1 MIGEWIEI
9 RDIFKLLQSS
19 AQRTI
24 GHSTIFVVAKPTD
37 HLYYLE
43 SFTKTII
50 TDYPSRYILIKEEE
64 NAEREFLKAKL
75 TFLET
80 TKGSNRFCEFIE
92 IEFTPNQKERL
103 ATSLSKFAL
112 PKLDVFLVLWQRSH
126 EHKPIFDVL
135 KNIATRIIFDSEYAD
150 DPNTVLEYMEKC
162 PSRTSIGD
170 LTYTRG
176 YSIREVLI
184 KELTAPQLAPIIN
197 QFHTLK
203 ITYNP
208 CFNIC
213 SAVPMQSL
221 YTAEWLATWG
231 QMHSLFKIQNSH
243 LCTVIYDHAKVVI
256 QQGEPLKELGEGKI
270 LSLELIGPNHAFELN
285 RDRQNP
291 DKILT
296 SIKSQNSCSVPA
308 IVNTDDLQ
316 IGLSLMRQLQYD
328 QTNKLQIDS
337 FKHICEVPFK
347 RLVKFNSADE
357 VLFGIK
363 ERILSIARKE
373 ISSKGFF
380 RIALSGGKTPMALYR
395 SFKPQDLDWDKVVI
409 FFSDERQ
416 VPIDHPDSNYK
427 NAMEALQH
435 LPLKKENIHRMVA
448 EQDPDNQAFAY
459 ERLIRP
465 SIDVCLLGMGADG
478 HTLSIFPG
486 SEALKV
492 QDRLVVPAVGLNH
505 PRMTFTFE
513 ALKICRFKL
522 FLVLGEDKKEAFKKV
537 LSEKSEHYPASLVTN
552 CDFYTDIGS
561 LDL

>member
-24 GHSTIFVVAKPTD
+24 GHSTIFVVAKPQD

-80 TKGSNRFCEFIE
+80 AKGSNRFCEFIE

-103 ATSLSKFAL
+103 STSLSKFAL
-112 PKLDVFLVLWQRSH
+112 PKLDVFLVLWQRDH
-126 EHKPIFDVL
+126 EHKPIFDAL
-135 KNIATRIIFDSEYAD
+135 KHIATRIIFDSEYAD
-150 DPNTVLEYMEKC
+150 DPRTVLEFMDQC
-162 PSRTSIGD
+162 PSRVSIGD

-184 KELTAPQLAPIIN
+184 KELTAPQLAPIID

-203 ITYNP
+203 ISYNP

-221 YTAEWLATWG
+221 YAAEWLATWG
-231 QMHSLFKIQNSH
+231 KKQSIFKMQNAH
-243 LCTVIYDHAKVVI
+243 LCTVVYDHAKVI
-256 QQGEPLKELGEGKI
+256 IEQGEPLKELGEGKI
-270 LSLELIGPNHAFELN
+270 LSLELIGPNHTFELK
-285 RDRQNP
+285 RDRQSP
-291 DKILT
+291 DKIFT
-296 SIKSQNSCSVPA
+296 SIKSNESCSVPA

-328 QTNKLQIDS
+328 QTNRLQIES
-337 FKHICEVPFK
+337 LKHICEVPFK
-347 RLVKFNSADE
+347 RLVKYKSSDE
-357 VLFGIK
+357 ALYGIK
-363 ERILSIARKE
+363 ERILNIGRKE
-373 ISSKGFF
+373 INFKGVF
-380 RIALSGGKTPMALYR
+380 RIALSGGKTPMTLYR
-395 SFKPQDLDWDKVVI
+395 SFQPQDLDWDKVEI

-416 VPIDHPDSNYK
+416 VPPDHSDSNYK
-427 NAMEALQH
+427 NAMEALGH
-435 LPLKKENIHRMVA
+435 LPLKGENIHRMIA
-448 EQDPDNQAFAY
+448 EQDVDNHAFAY

-486 SEALKV
+486 SEAIKV
-492 QDRLVVPAVGLNH
+492 RDRLVVPANGLNH

-513 ALKICRFKL
+513 ALKICRHKL
-522 FLVLGEDKKEAFKKV
+522 FLVLGEDKKEALKKV
-537 LSEKSEHYPASLVTN
+537 LTEKSEQYPASLVTD
-552 CDFYTDIGS
+552 CDFYTDIES
-561 LDL
+561 LNL

>member
-9 RDIFKLLQSS
+9 RDIFKLLQST

-24 GHSTIFVVAKPTD
+24 GHSTIFVVAKPKD

-80 TKGSNRFCEFIE
+80 AKGSNRFCEFIE
-92 IEFTPNQKERL
+92 IEFTPKQKERL

-112 PKLDVFLVLWQRSH
+112 PKLDVFLVLWQRAH
-126 EHKPIFDVL
+126 EHKPIFDAL

-150 DPNTVLEYMEKC
+150 DPLTVLEYMEQC
-162 PSRTSIGD
+162 PSRVSVGD
-170 LTYTRG
+170 ITYTRG

-213 SAVPMQSL
+213 SQVPMQSL
-221 YTAEWLATWG
+221 YAAEWLATWG
-231 QMHSLFKIQNSH
+231 QMHSLFKTQNAH
-243 LCTVIYDHAKVVI
+243 LCTVLYDHAKVI
-256 QQGEPLKELGEGKI
+256 IDQGEPLKELGEGKI
-270 LSLELIGPNHAFELN
+270 LSLELIGPNHAFELK
-285 RDRQNP
+285 RDRQSP

-308 IVNTDDLQ
+308 VVNTDDLQ
-316 IGLSLMRQLQYD
+316 FGLSLMRQLQYD

-337 FKHICEVPFK
+337 LKHICEVPFK
-347 RLVKFNSADE
+347 RLVKFPSAQDA
-357 VLFGIK
+357 LFGIK
-363 ERILSIARKE
+363 ERILSVARKE
-373 ISSKGFF
+373 ISSKGSF

-395 SFKPQDLDWDKVVI
+395 SFSPEELEWSKVVI

-416 VPIDHPDSNYK
+416 VPIDHLDSNYK

-448 EQDPDNQAFAY
+448 EQDADNQAFAY

-486 SEALKV
+486 SEVLKV
-492 QDRLVVPAVGLNH
+492 QDRLV
-505 PRMTFTFE
+505 
-513 ALKICRFKL
+513 
-522 FLVLGEDKKEAFKKV
+522 
-537 LSEKSEHYPASLVTN
+537 
-552 CDFYTDIGS
+552 
-561 LDL
+561 